1 VTYYFSSASNK
12 SAFAKSPLSYEPQYG
27 AGVLLPWVI
36 QDKVAIDP
44 ILLKY

>member
-1 VTYYFSSASNK
+1 MRSDLLFSSASNK
-12 SAFAKSPLSYEPQYG
+12 VAKSPLSYEPQYG

>member
-27 AGVLLPWVI
+27 GWCAFAMGDSG
-36 QDKVAIDP
+36 DKSH
-44 ILLKY
+44 